1 MGKDVNTIAN
11 LGKRP
16 IGFEPRLAA
25 DFPGVNP
32 RWHAV
37 EQARL
42 AMAPWSSICAISI
55 TQGGSVQLAGTGWL
69 AGPETV
75 ITAAH
80 VIAGVSRGNDSLGY
94 EVKFPGISAAFT
106 ALDARYHERYRGNAN
121 SLFDTFDIAALR
133 IAPPGLAGLAIA
145 DNVPADAF
153 VEVAGY
159 PSIEQG
165 RLVTHESRALRL
177 SDGVVLHEAD
187 TKEGHSGAPV
197 LITRGSGESRAV
209 IALHIHGFKAN
220 PDESRFP
227 SHNVAL
233 AIESELAAFVRAHL
247 DAT

>member
-1 MGKDVNTIAN
+1 MGKDVNTTAN

-16 IGFEPRLAA
+16 IGFEPKPAA

-37 EQARL
+37 EHARL

-55 TQGGSVQLAGTGWL
+55 AQGGSIQLAGTGWL

-80 VIAGVSRGNDSLGY
+80 VIAGVSRGNGDLGY
-94 EVKFPGISAAFT
+94 EVKFPGMSAAIT
-106 ALDARYHERYRGNAN
+106 ALDARFHEKYRGDVN
-121 SLFDTFDIAALR
+121 SLFDPFDIAALR
-133 IAPPGLAGLAIA
+133 IAPPGLAALPIA
-145 DNVPADAF
+145 DNIPADAF

-159 PSIEQG
+159 PGSEHGI
-165 RLVTHESRALRL
+165 LVTHDSRALRL
-177 SDGVVLHEAD
+177 NDGIVLHKAD

-197 LITRGSGESRAV
+197 LITRGPGDSRAV

-220 PDESRFP
+220 PDEVRFP
-227 SHNVAL
+227 EHNVAL

-247 DAT
+247 GAT